1 MPNTEV
7 VIRDEMG
14 LRVPS
19 VPNVTIVASDTVT
32 FTVDEGADSAFYFS
46 PEAASILSPK
56 PAPRVNLSVGQS
68 RTWTFLTPGSIAYG
82 VIIQAPEDSAPI
94 RYDFGKPEEPPLLV
108 LQPGQGPVFTGP
120 DNSPQT

>member
-19 VPNVTIVASDTVT
+19 VPKVTMVDLSFGQRLTYT
-32 FTVDEGADSAFYFS
+32 FS
-46 PEAASILSPK
+46 
-56 PAPRVNLSVGQS
+56 
-68 RTWTFLTPGSIAYG
+68 TPGSSAYG
-82 VIIQAPEDSAPI
+82 VITQAPKDSAPNK
-94 RYDFGKPEEPPLLV
+94 YDFGKPAEPPVLV

-120 DNSPQT
+120 DNSPIP